1 MSYEYQ
7 AKDWIVFFN
16 EATTGKPYKFV
27 AVGAKA
33 ADHIKGKVVKGGGFH
48 GTYPEARAYVE
59 ELNDRYNYQFKK
71 RRRVNGGN

>member
-7 AKDWIVFFN
+7 VKDWIIFFN

-33 ADHIKGKVVKGGGFH
+33 AEHIKAKTMKGCGFH

-59 ELNDRYNYQFKK
+59 ELNDSYYYQLRK
-71 RRRVNGGN
+71 RRKADGRN